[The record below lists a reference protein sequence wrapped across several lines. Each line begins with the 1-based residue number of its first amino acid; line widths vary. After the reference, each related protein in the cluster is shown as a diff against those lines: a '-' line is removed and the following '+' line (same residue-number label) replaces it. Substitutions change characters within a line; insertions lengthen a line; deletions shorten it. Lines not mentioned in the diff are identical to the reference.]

1 MDIPRTLRINICLAA
16 ALLAA
21 SGGVAMAQ
29 QSGASVAVEVRLK
42 PTAMIESSN
51 VVLRDIADI
60 RCADPQLVSA
70 LGELDLE
77 QLGDDEATCEIDAAL
92 VQLRLR
98 LAGVNIRS
106 MTLTGAEKV
115 IVARRQLP
123 AVSDAAFAAQ
133 LRLQIADQYAVDPA
147 DLQVTMLTSLQD
159 AWKDQNDTAASC
171 DALLPE
177 ALPLGRRSVLVRCL
191 SAGQL
196 MTTRQVTLDIKLEQ
210 NALVAQA
217 DLPAGHSLT
226 AEDIAVE
233 RRMLSTLV
241 DVNHVEEAVSRQ
253 LVRHVR
259 RGAVL
264 GEFDFA
270 RRPIQDSMLVKSR
283 DTVRV
288 SAVKG
293 SLKVVL
299 QVAEA
304 TQSGKLGDRIL
315 LKNIDSQRIIS
326 GIVVGPGEVEI
337 DLGPATVTRPTPTQI
352 SSRPGSGTLR

>member
-1 MDIPRTLRINICLAA
+1 METSRTMRIISCLTG
-16 ALLAA
+16 ALLATC
-21 SGGVAMAQ
+21 SGMAMAQ
-29 QSGASVAVEVRLK
+29 QPVTPVAVGVRLK
-42 PTAMIESSN
+42 STAMIDSSN

-60 RCADPQLVSA
+60 ICTDRQLVSA

-77 QLGDDEATCEIDAAL
+77 KLRDNEATCEIDAGL

-98 LAGVNIRS
+98 LAGVNVRS

-133 LRLQIADQYAVDPA
+133 LRLQIANQYSVDPS

-159 AWKDQNDTAASC
+159 AWKDRTDTAASC

-177 ALPLGRRSVLVRCL
+177 VMPLGRRSVLVRCL

-226 AEDIAVE
+226 AEDVAVE
-233 RRMLSTLV
+233 RRLLSTLV

-264 GEFDFA
+264 GEFDFS

-337 DLGPATVTRPTPTQI
+337 DLGPATITRPAPTQI